1 MDKEKLEARLL
12 ELQQS
17 LKQLE
22 ANGNAMLGAIE
33 ECKYWLA
40 QIEQTESA
48 KQAASNKQE
57 KK

>member
-1 MDKEKLEARLL
+1 MDKEKLEARML

-22 ANGNAMLGAIE
+22 ANGNATLGAIE

-40 QIEQTESA
+40 QLEQDAKA
-48 KQAASNKQE
+48 KQEPPKQE

>member
-1 MDKEKLEARLL
+1 MNKEKLEARLL

-33 ECKYWLA
+33 ECKYWLS
-40 QIEQTESA
+40 QFEQEE
-48 KQAASNKQE
+48 E
-57 KK
+57 KKETKVKAGS

>member
-1 MDKEKLEARLL
+1 MDKEKIEARIA

-40 QIEQTESA
+40 QLEQAEKPVPKGKEA
-48 KQAASNKQE
+48 KE
-57 KK
+57 

>member
-1 MDKEKLEARLL
+1 MDKEKLEARMA

-40 QIEQTESA
+40 QLEQEEA
-48 KQAASNKQE
+48 PKPVKQE